1 MYIVNSMR
9 ITESNSVYHNHF
21 SAVHMT
27 TTALVK
33 VDNVPGKL
41 SLIPVFLYLRSFNV
55 ES

>member
-1 MYIVNSMR
+1 MR
-9 ITESNSVYHNHF
+9 ITESIRLLTIIIL

-41 SLIPVFLYLRSFNV
+41 GLIPVFLYLRSFGIV
-55 ES
+55 TPT